1 MLIYKTLKGD
11 IMFTYKNNYLTDE
24 LSNGRKIKIMLMS
37 HNSYWYFL
45 LKLDKEFENCFVE
58 VFADGTIFLKNRR
71 YNILNDCDLILFFS
85 SKEYSSYEFET
96 MKKIAQRIS
105 EEKERRVT
113 IGYSYILPIEQRKE
127 IKYSSEIKISSY
139 KNDTESEEIV
149 NNICIT
155 DPETLAG
162 ITLEKH
168 DDFEKTQ
175 TFKKIKNSN

>member
-1 MLIYKTLKGD
+1 MKNKHKNQKIKGD
-11 IMFTYKNNYLTDE
+11 IMLTNKNNYLTDE

-37 HNSYWYFL
+37 HNSYWYYL
-45 LKLDKEFENCFVE
+45 LKLDREYEDCFVE
-58 VFADGTIFLKNRR
+58 VSADSTIFLKNRR

-113 IGYSYILPIEQRKE
+113 IGYSYILPIEQRKN
-127 IKYSSEIKISSY
+127 SREIKISSY
-139 KNDTESEEIV
+139 KNDTESEEII

-155 DPETLAG
+155 DPEILAG

-175 TFKKIKNSN
+175 IFKKNKK